1 MQNSLKTRSTYW
13 QILPYIQQQKQ
24 TIAKALVCTL
34 GFTVFWPIMA
44 WLIGETASKFVGTGD
59 FKGFTKLA
67 AASAIIFLIR
77 SIIQY
82 GQDTLMAKAAL
93 TIALEIR
100 KKTYTHLQKLNI
112 GYFETAK
119 TGDLSYRL
127 TEDIDRIG
135 EVINKFFHQFIPS
148 ILQLIVIIGYMIYLN
163 WQLTL
168 GALIIIPLMA
178 LLISW
183 FGEKLLRYS
192 RESQD
197 RISDLSSLLT
207 EVFSGIR
214 LIKAFVAEDYEIA
227 RFAEEAEKNRRAKY
241 LSERIKALQFIVVG
255 FPEAVSIILLFLLG
269 GWQIEQGNLT
279 GSQFISYIAGAA
291 LLIDPIATTTA
302 NYGDFKQGEAS
313 SDRIFE
319 LLAIAPTVVEKPGA
333 LELPH
338 VTGKVEYR
346 NINFAYPPQSP
357 LGKGGKESQPPLGKG
372 GKESQ
377 PPLDKG
383 GKESQSP
390 LGKGGKESQ
399 PPLDKG
405 GRESQSPLG
414 KGGKESQPPL
424 DKGGREPQPSL
435 DKGGKEP
442 QPSLDKGGKEPHP
455 PLDKGGQGGVP
466 ILQNMSLLALPG
478 EMIALVGASGAG
490 KTTLVNLL
498 PRFYDPQAGQVLID
512 GIDVQDVTLNT
523 LRRQIG
529 IVPQETI
536 LFSGTIAQNIAFGRS
551 FYELKDVEKAAEIAN
566 AHQFISEFPD
576 GYQTWVGERGVNLSG
591 GQKQRIAIARAVL
604 LNPRILI
611 LDEATSA
618 LDSESEA
625 LVQEALERL
634 MQDRTVF
641 IIAHRLATVRK
652 ADRILVLEKGR
663 VVESGTHEELL
674 EKGDRYARY
683 YAQQFS

>member
-1 MQNSLKTRSTYW
+1 MKTRSTYW
-13 QILPYIQQQKQ
+13 QILPYLRPQKQ
-24 TIAKALVCTL
+24 TIGKALACTVV
-34 GFTVFWPIMA
+34 FTIFWPIIA
-44 WLIGETASKFVGTGD
+44 WLVGETAKFIGKGD
-59 FKGFTKLA
+59 LKGFAQIA
-67 AASAIIFLIR
+67 ALSAIIFLIR
-77 SIIQY
+77 GTAQY

-100 KKTYTHLQKLNI
+100 KKVYSHLQKLNI

-135 EVINKFFHQFIPS
+135 EVVNKFFHQFIPCV
-148 ILQLIVIIGYMIYLN
+148 LQLIAVLGYMIYLN

-168 GALIIIPLMA
+168 GALIIAPLMA
-178 LLISW
+178 ILIGW
-183 FGEKLLRYS
+183 FGERLLSYS
-192 RESQD
+192 RQSQN
-197 RISDLSSLLT
+197 RISDLSALLT

-227 RFAEEAEKNRRAKY
+227 RFAEEAEQNRRAKY
-241 LSERIKALQFIVVG
+241 LSERVKALQFVVVG
-255 FPEAVSIILLFLLG
+255 FLEAMSVILLFFLG
-269 GWQIEQGNLT
+269 GWQISQGNLT
-279 GSQFISYIAGAA
+279 GTQFISYIAGVA
-291 LLIDPIATTTA
+291 LLIDPIAITTA

-319 LLAIAPTVVEKPGA
+319 LLAIEPAVVEKSGA
-333 LELPH
+333 IELPH
-338 VTGKVEYR
+338 VSGKVEYR
-346 NINFAYPPQSP
+346 NINFAYNS
-357 LGKGGKESQPPLGKG
+357 ET
-372 GKESQ
+372 
-377 PPLDKG
+377 
-383 GKESQSP
+383 
-390 LGKGGKESQ
+390 
-399 PPLDKG
+399 
-405 GRESQSPLG
+405 
-414 KGGKESQPPL
+414 
-424 DKGGREPQPSL
+424 
-435 DKGGKEP
+435 
-442 QPSLDKGGKEPHP
+442 
-455 PLDKGGQGGVP
+455 P
-466 ILQNMSLLALPG
+466 ILQNMSLLVLPG

-498 PRFYDPQAGQVLID
+498 PRFYDPQAGQILID
-512 GIDVQDVTLNT
+512 GIDIQDVTLNT

-551 FYELKDVEKAAEIAN
+551 YYELKDVQKAAEIAN

-604 LNPRILI
+604 LDPRILI

-618 LDSESEA
+618 LDSESEG

-634 MQDRTVF
+634 MRDRTVF
-641 IIAHRLATVRK
+641 IIAHRLATVRR

-663 VVESGTHEELL
+663 IVESGTHEELL
-674 EKGDRYARY
+674 EKGSRYAGY
-683 YAQQFS
+683 YAQQFSQ

>member
-1 MQNSLKTRSTYW
+1 MKTRSTYW
-13 QILPYIQQQKQ
+13 QILPYLRPQKQ
-24 TIAKALVCTL
+24 TIGKALACTVV
-34 GFTVFWPIMA
+34 FTIFWPIIA
-44 WLIGETASKFVGTGD
+44 WLVGETAKFIGKGD
-59 FKGFTKLA
+59 LQGFAQIA
-67 AASAIIFLIR
+67 ALSAVIFLIR
-77 SIIQY
+77 GTAQY

-100 KKTYTHLQKLNI
+100 KKVYSHLQKLDI

-135 EVINKFFHQFIPS
+135 EVVNKFFHQFIPCV
-148 ILQLIVIIGYMIYLN
+148 LQLIVVMGYMIYLN

-168 GALIIIPLMA
+168 GALIIAPLMA
-178 LLISW
+178 ILIGW
-183 FGEKLLRYS
+183 FGERLLSYS
-192 RESQD
+192 RQSQN
-197 RISDLSSLLT
+197 RISDLSALLT

-227 RFAEEAEKNRRAKY
+227 RFAEEAEQNRRAKY
-241 LSERIKALQFIVVG
+241 LSERVKALQFVVVG
-255 FPEAVSIILLFLLG
+255 FLEAMSVILLFFLG
-269 GWQIEQGNLT
+269 GWQIARGNLT
-279 GSQFISYIAGAA
+279 GTQFISYIAGVA
-291 LLIDPIATTTA
+291 LLIDPIAITTA

-319 LLAIAPTVVEKPGA
+319 LLAIQPAVVEKPGA
-333 LELPH
+333 IELPH

-346 NINFAYPPQSP
+346 NINFAYAPQ
-357 LGKGGKESQPPLGKG
+357 
-372 GKESQ
+372 
-377 PPLDKG
+377 
-383 GKESQSP
+383 
-390 LGKGGKESQ
+390 
-399 PPLDKG
+399 
-405 GRESQSPLG
+405 
-414 KGGKESQPPL
+414 
-424 DKGGREPQPSL
+424 
-435 DKGGKEP
+435 
-442 QPSLDKGGKEPHP
+442 P

-466 ILQNMSLLALPG
+466 ILQNMSLLVLPG

-498 PRFYDPQAGQVLID
+498 PRFYDPQAGQILID
-512 GIDVQDVTLNT
+512 GIDIQDVTLNT

-536 LFSGTIAQNIAFGRS
+536 LFSGTIAQNIAFGQS
-551 FYELKDVEKAAEIAN
+551 YYELKDVQKAAEIAN
-566 AHQFISEFPD
+566 AHQFITEFPD

-604 LNPRILI
+604 LDPRILI

-634 MQDRTVF
+634 MRDRTVF

-663 VVESGTHEELL
+663 VMESGTHEELL
-674 EKGDRYARY
+674 ENGDRYARY
-683 YAQQFS
+683 YAQQFNQ

>member
-1 MQNSLKTRSTYW
+1 LRGQNILKTRSTYW

-100 KKTYTHLQKLNI
+100 KKTYTQLQKLNL
-112 GYFETAK
+112 GYFETAQ

-148 ILQLIVIIGYMIYLN
+148 ILQLIVVMGYMIYLN

-168 GALIIIPLMA
+168 GALIIAPLMA

-319 LLAIAPTVVEKPGA
+319 LLAIVPTVVEKPGA
-333 LELPH
+333 IELPH

-346 NINFAYPPQSP
+346 NINFAYSPQSP
-357 LGKGGKESQPPLGKG
+357 LIKGGQ
-372 GKESQ
+372 
-377 PPLDKG
+377 
-383 GKESQSP
+383 
-390 LGKGGKESQ
+390 
-399 PPLDKG
+399 
-405 GRESQSPLG
+405 
-414 KGGKESQPPL
+414 
-424 DKGGREPQPSL
+424 EPQS
-435 DKGGKEP
+435 
-442 QPSLDKGGKEPHP
+442 

-498 PRFYDPQAGQVLID
+498 PRFYDPQVGQILID

-566 AHQFISEFPD
+566 AHQFISEFSD